1 MIGAEGSRGN
11 RAEAAQRTPNG
22 NGEVVKGGFLE
33 KTPAL
38 HFGRWVGVRCV
49 EREEEQSEHKP
60 GQETHSMFGELS
72 VIPVD

>member
-1 MIGAEGSRGN
+1 MIRAEGSRGN

-33 KTPAL
+33 KTSDL

-49 EREEEQSEHKP
+49 EREEEQSEQKP